1 MFWSHQRSRV
11 AERRLSVRT
20 LADVAWRRRVIEPDT
35 PLELDDELPSGKGR
49 PTPKRSEARRA
60 RRTASAPRTRKEA
73 AAQLRE
79 KNRVERRK
87 QRSALVT
94 GDERNLP
101 PRDAGPAKRLARD
114 LVDSRFTSGQV
125 FFGFMLVTLILSLT
139 PNHALAVAVQP
150 IALLCLIALVVDGA
164 RHARRAKRVVME
176 RYGASAGTGI
186 TSYAFMR
193 ALQPRRLRRPPP
205 KVERGTSV

>member
-1 MFWSHQRSRV
+1 M
-11 AERRLSVRT
+11 
-20 LADVAWRRRVIEPDT
+20 AWRRRVIEPDT
-35 PLELDDELPSGKGR
+35 PPELDDEPLPGKGR

-60 RRTASAPRTRKEA
+60 RRTATAPKTRKEA
-73 AAQLRE
+73 AALLRE
-79 KNRVERRK
+79 RNRVERRK

-94 GDERNLP
+94 GDEQNLP

-114 LVDSRFTSGQV
+114 IIDSRFTSGQV
-125 FFGFMLVTLILSLT
+125 FFGFILATLILSLT

-150 IALLCLIALVVDGA
+150 IALLCLIGLVADGA
-164 RHARRAKRVVME
+164 RHARRAKRVVIE
-176 RYGASAGTGI
+176 RHGTKAGIGI

-205 KVERGTSV
+205 KVERGTTV